1 MTHLK
6 VIESLEFVYYLVALQ
21 CTLLYFSEPAIQLQ
35 SHSSDIVSSVALVTQ
50 ILKEGKSLRSCEG
63 QLTSY
68 SGQVF

>member
-6 VIESLEFVYYLVALQ
+6 VMESLEFVCYLVALQ

-35 SHSSDIVSSVALVTQ
+35 SHSSDIVSSVALVIQT
-50 ILKEGKSLRSCEG
+50 LKVRSCEF